1 MNADLLLQ
9 LSEMFRD
16 VFKETGTELSLTPF
30 GGEETAFPLRFRGG
44 ETTVYI
50 RGKGGETESKIALV
64 RYLVSGSSKG
74 RNALSGEDSL
84 KNILLGEG
92 GEWDAFRYMTKND
105 LADGKCFAADV
116 VPDKRADEAFRQ
128 IERCIEGRGDRAV
141 RMDKS
146 RIAIVRFSTEE
157 ESPAEFAQFIFQS
170 LYEELGIRASVGV
183 GCEANSFSEI
193 AASYTQAVTAV
204 KLSGIFHSKGEV
216 HSYREYLLATML
228 EDLPEAKLKEYM
240 EQFRFSNAA
249 EIFSDPDL
257 AIAAE
262 EFLENHLNVSE
273 TSRSL
278 FLHRNTLMYRLD
290 KIKRI
295 TGLDL
300 KNFTDAVTFRV
311 ISILYRLLKL

>member
-1 MNADLLLQ
+1 MKAESLLQ
-9 LSEMFRD
+9 LKETFRD
-16 VFKETGTELSLTPF
+16 VFKETGTELSFTPF
-30 GGEETAFPLRFRGG
+30 GGEETSFPVSYRGE

-50 RGKGGETESKIALV
+50 RGRGEETENKIKLV
-64 RYLVSGSSKG
+64 RYLLSGSSKEKG
-74 RNALSGEDSL
+74 EAKEDSL

-92 GEWDAFRYMTKND
+92 GEWEAFRYIAKNN
-105 LADGKCFAADV
+105 LADGKCYAADV
-116 VPDKRADEAFRQ
+116 VPDKRCDEAFRQ
-128 IERCIEGRGDRAV
+128 IERCIEGRGDHAV

-146 RIAIVRFSTEE
+146 RIAVVRFSSEE

-183 GCEANSFSEI
+183 GCEVNSFSEI
-193 AASYTQAVTAV
+193 ASSYTQAVTAV

-216 HSYREYLLATML
+216 HSYREYLLVTMI
-228 EDLPEAKLKEYM
+228 EDLPEARIKEYM
-240 EQFRFSNAA
+240 TQFRVASAT

-257 AIAAE
+257 ASTAE
-262 EFLENHLNVSE
+262 EFLENDLNISE

-290 KIKRI
+290 KIRRM

-300 KNFTDAVTFRV
+300 KNFSDAVTFRV

>member
-1 MNADLLLQ
+1 MNADSLLQ
-9 LSEMFRD
+9 LRGMFQD
-16 VFKETGTELSLTPF
+16 IFKETGTELSVTSF
-30 GGEETAFPLRFRGG
+30 GGEETAFPLTYRG
-44 ETTVYI
+44 EQTTVYI
-50 RGKGGETESKIALV
+50 RGKGGETEDKIKLV
-64 RYLVSGSSKG
+64 RYLVSGSSKEKA
-74 RNALSGEDSL
+74 ALAGEDSL

-92 GEWDAFRYMTKND
+92 GEWDAFRYMTKNN

-116 VPDKRADEAFRQ
+116 VPDRRADEAFRQ
-128 IERCIEGRGDRAV
+128 IERCIEDRGDRAV

-146 RIAIVRFSTEE
+146 RIAIVKFSNE

-170 LYEELGIRASVGV
+170 LYEELGVRASVGV
-183 GCEANSFSEI
+183 GCEVDSFSKI
-193 AASYTQAVTAV
+193 ASSYTQAVTAV

-216 HSYREYLLATML
+216 HSYREYLLVTMI
-228 EDLPEAKLKEYM
+228 EDLPEARLKEYLT
-240 EQFRFSNAA
+240 QFGVSNTA
-249 EIFSDPDL
+249 EVFSDPDL
-257 AIAAE
+257 ASTAE
-262 EFLENHLNVSE
+262 EFLENSLNVSE

-300 KNFTDAVTFRV
+300 KDFSDAVTFRV

>member
-1 MNADLLLQ
+1 MNADSLAQ
-9 LSEMFRD
+9 LREMFQD
-16 VFKETGTELSLTPF
+16 VFRETGTELSLTPF
-30 GGEETAFPLRFRGG
+30 GGEETAFPLSFRGEETVVYIRGRGG
-44 ETTVYI
+44 ET
-50 RGKGGETESKIALV
+50 ENKIKLV
-64 RYLVSGSSKG
+64 RYLVSGSQKG
-74 RNALSGEDSL
+74 KRIPEESPL

-92 GEWDAFRYMTKND
+92 GEWDAFRYLTKNN
-105 LADGKCFAADV
+105 LADGKCYAADV
-116 VPDKRADEAFRQ
+116 VPGKRCDEAFKQ

-146 RIAIVRFSTEE
+146 RIAIVRFPNGE

-170 LYEELGIRASVGV
+170 LYEELGVKASVGV
-183 GCEANSFSEI
+183 GCEVNSFAEI
-193 AASYTQAVTAV
+193 VSSYTQAVTAV

-228 EDLPEAKLKEYM
+228 QDLPEAKLKEYM
-240 EQFRFSNAA
+240 AQFRISNAA
-249 EIFSDPDL
+249 EVFSDPDL
-257 AIAAE
+257 AGTAE
-262 EFLENHLNVSE
+262 EFLENNLNVSE

-290 KIKRI
+290 KIRRI